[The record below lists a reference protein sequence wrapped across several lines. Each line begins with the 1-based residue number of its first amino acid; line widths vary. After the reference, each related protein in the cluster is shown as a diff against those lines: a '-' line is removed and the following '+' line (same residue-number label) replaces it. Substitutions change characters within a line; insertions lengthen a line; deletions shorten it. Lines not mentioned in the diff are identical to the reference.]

1 VSEARPH
8 AFQFDHIEHQRVVGS
23 LLAAASFGGGI
34 SMISTAIEKYSMSY
48 FQGLWGGGAN
58 SRRFLAFI
66 LGAIAFSLSTS
77 TAVQA
82 DLMVVDSL
90 SDRVVLVNEFDGSII
105 NTSFITDSTRFSTIV
120 NAVSSGSNTVFIS
133 DQVANAVFEYSTSGA
148 YLRTVVSST
157 ANGLSNIRGIA
168 VRNDRLYVTVASG
181 IYANTVQSFRLD
193 GSDQQTF
200 ISAKLDSPYDVYF
213 RGSDV
218 LVSNSGSDDIER
230 FDLNGNYLNTLVS
243 STGTGGVNFPQ
254 QIHERAN
261 GNLLVGGF
269 SVSAGIYEYLSN
281 GTQVNYYNLPG
292 PRAAYELGNGKY
304 LYSAGTRLAVF
315 DPVTLVSTDIINNLN
330 SSFRYI
336 EKLQAVPE
344 PGSWLVLGSL
354 GGLVAVCRR
363 RVRS

>member
-1 VSEARPH
+1 
-8 AFQFDHIEHQRVVGS
+8 
-23 LLAAASFGGGI
+23 
-34 SMISTAIEKYSMSY
+34 MSY
-48 FQGLWGGGAN
+48 FQGLSGYGAN
-58 SRRFLAFI
+58 RRRLLTLIAGLVAAT
-66 LGAIAFSLSTS
+66 LGTS
-77 TAVQA
+77 SAVQA

-90 SDRVVLVNEFDGSII
+90 SERVLLVNEFDGSII
-105 NTSFITDSTRFSTIV
+105 NASFITDSTRFSTIV
-120 NAVSSGSNTVFIS
+120 NAVSSGANTVFIS
-133 DQVANAVFEYSTSGA
+133 DQLANAVFEYSTSGT

-168 VRNDRLYVTVASG
+168 VHNNRLYVTVAG
-181 IYANTVQSFRLD
+181 GTYTNTVQSFRLD
-193 GSDQQTF
+193 GTDQQTF
-200 ISAKLDSPYDVYF
+200 IGSKLDSPWDVYF
-213 RGSDV
+213 RGNDV

-230 FDLNGNYLNTLVS
+230 FDLNGNYLNTLIS
-243 STGTGGVNFPQ
+243 STGVGGINFPQ

-269 SVSAGIYEYLSN
+269 SVSAGIYEYLPN
-281 GTQVNYYNLPG
+281 GTQANYYNLPG
-292 PRAAYELGNGKY
+292 PRAAFELGNGKY

-315 DPVTLVSTDIINNLN
+315 DPVTLVSTDIINSLN

-336 EKLQAVPE
+336 EKVQAVPE

>member
-1 VSEARPH
+1 
-8 AFQFDHIEHQRVVGS
+8 
-23 LLAAASFGGGI
+23 
-34 SMISTAIEKYSMSY
+34 MSY
-48 FQGLWGGGAN
+48 FQGLSGYGAN
-58 SRRFLAFI
+58 RRRLLTFIAGLAAAC
-66 LGAIAFSLSTS
+66 LGTS
-77 TAVQA
+77 SAVQA

-90 SDRVVLVNEFDGSII
+90 SDRVLLVNEFDGSII
-105 NTSFITDSTRFSTIV
+105 NASFITDSTRFSTIV
-120 NAVSSGSNTVFIS
+120 NAVSSGPNTVFIS
-133 DQVANAVFEYSTSGA
+133 DQVANAVFEYSTSGT
-148 YLRTVVSST
+148 YLRTVVSSA
-157 ANGLSNIRGIA
+157 ANNVSNIRGIA
-168 VRNDRLYVTVASG
+168 VQNNRLYVTVAG
-181 IYANTVQSFRLD
+181 GTYTNTVQSFRLD
-193 GSDQQTF
+193 GTDQQTF
-200 ISAKLDSPYDVYF
+200 ISTKLDSPWDVYF
-213 RGSDV
+213 RGNDV

-243 STGTGGVNFPQ
+243 STGVGGVNFPQ

-269 SVSAGIYEYLSN
+269 SVSAGIYEYLPN
-281 GTQVNYYNLPG
+281 GTQANYYNLPG

-315 DPVTLVSTDIINNLN
+315 DPVTLVSTDIINSLT

-336 EKLQAVPE
+336 EKVQAVPE

>member
-1 VSEARPH
+1 
-8 AFQFDHIEHQRVVGS
+8 
-23 LLAAASFGGGI
+23 
-34 SMISTAIEKYSMSY
+34 MSY
-48 FQGLWGGGAN
+48 FQGLSGYGAN
-58 SRRFLAFI
+58 RPRLLTFI
-66 LGAIAFSLSTS
+66 AGLVAATLGTS
-77 TAVQA
+77 SAVQA

-90 SDRVVLVNEFDGSII
+90 SDRVLLVNEFDGSII
-105 NTSFITDSTRFSTIV
+105 NASFITDSTRFSTIV
-120 NAVSSGSNTVFIS
+120 NAVSSGPNTVFIS
-133 DQVANAVFEYSTSGA
+133 DQVANAVFEYSTSGT

-168 VRNDRLYVTVASG
+168 VHNNRLYVTVAG
-181 IYANTVQSFRLD
+181 GTHTNTVQSFRLD
-193 GSDQQTF
+193 GTDQQTF
-200 ISAKLDSPYDVYF
+200 ISTKLDSPYDVYF
-213 RGSDV
+213 RGGDV

-243 STGTGGVNFPQ
+243 STGVGGINFPQ

-269 SVSAGIYEYLSN
+269 SVSAGIYEYLPN
-281 GTQVNYYNLPG
+281 GTQANYYNLPG
-292 PRAAYELGNGKY
+292 PRAAFELGNGKY

-315 DPVTLVSTDIINNLN
+315 DPVTLVSTDIINSLN

-336 EKLQAVPE
+336 EKVQAVPE

>member
-1 VSEARPH
+1 
-8 AFQFDHIEHQRVVGS
+8 
-23 LLAAASFGGGI
+23 
-34 SMISTAIEKYSMSY
+34 MSY
-48 FQGLWGGGAN
+48 FQGLSGYGAN
-58 SRRFLAFI
+58 RRRLLTFIAGLAAAC
-66 LGAIAFSLSTS
+66 LGTS
-77 TAVQA
+77 SAVQA

-90 SDRVVLVNEFDGSII
+90 SDRVLLVNEFDGSII
-105 NTSFITDSTRFSTIV
+105 NASFITDSTRFSTIV
-120 NAVSSGSNTVFIS
+120 NAVSSGPNTVFIS
-133 DQVANAVFEYSTSGA
+133 DQVANAVFEYSTSGT
-148 YLRTVVSST
+148 YLRTVVSSA
-157 ANGLSNIRGIA
+157 ANNVSNIRGIA
-168 VRNDRLYVTVASG
+168 VQNNRLYVTVAG
-181 IYANTVQSFRLD
+181 GTYTNTVQSFRLD
-193 GSDQQTF
+193 GTDQQTF
-200 ISAKLDSPYDVYF
+200 ISTKLDSPWDVYF
-213 RGSDV
+213 RGNDV

-243 STGTGGVNFPQ
+243 STGVGGVNFPQ

-269 SVSAGIYEYLSN
+269 SVSAGIYEYLPN
-281 GTQVNYYNLPG
+281 GTQANYYNLPG

-315 DPVTLVSTDIINNLN
+315 DPVTLVSTDIINSLN

-336 EKLQAVPE
+336 EKVQAVPE

>member
-1 VSEARPH
+1 
-8 AFQFDHIEHQRVVGS
+8 
-23 LLAAASFGGGI
+23 
-34 SMISTAIEKYSMSY
+34 MSY
-48 FQGLWGGGAN
+48 FQGLSGYGAN
-58 SRRFLAFI
+58 RRRLLTFI
-66 LGAIAFSLSTS
+66 AGLVAACLGTS
-77 TAVQA
+77 SAVKA

-90 SDRVVLVNEFDGSII
+90 SDRVLLLNEFDGSII
-105 NTSFITDSTRFSTIV
+105 NASFITDSTRFSTIV
-120 NAVSSGSNTVFIS
+120 NAVSSGPNTVFIS
-133 DQVANAVFEYSTSGA
+133 DQVANAVFEYSTSGT
-148 YLRTVVSST
+148 YLRTVVSSA
-157 ANGLSNIRGIA
+157 ANNVSNIRGIA
-168 VRNDRLYVTVASG
+168 VQNNRLYVTVAG
-181 IYANTVQSFRLD
+181 GTYTNTVQSFRLD
-193 GSDQQTF
+193 GTDQQTF
-200 ISAKLDSPYDVYF
+200 ISTRLDSPWDVYF
-213 RGSDV
+213 RGNDV

-243 STGTGGVNFPQ
+243 STGVGGVNFPQ

-269 SVSAGIYEYLSN
+269 SVSAGIYEYLPN
-281 GTQVNYYNLPG
+281 GTQANYYNLPG

-315 DPVTLVSTDIINNLN
+315 DPVTLVSTDIINSLT

-336 EKLQAVPE
+336 EKVQAVPE

>member
-1 VSEARPH
+1 
-8 AFQFDHIEHQRVVGS
+8 
-23 LLAAASFGGGI
+23 
-34 SMISTAIEKYSMSY
+34 MSY
-48 FQGLWGGGAN
+48 FQGLSGYGAK
-58 SRRFLAFI
+58 RRRLLTLIAGLVAAT
-66 LGAIAFSLSTS
+66 LGTS
-77 TAVQA
+77 SAVQA

-90 SDRVVLVNEFDGSII
+90 SDRVLLVNEFDGSII
-105 NTSFITDSTRFSTIV
+105 NASFITDSTRFSTIV
-120 NAVSSGSNTVFIS
+120 NAVSSGPNTVFIS
-133 DQVANAVFEYSTSGA
+133 DQVANAVFEYSTSGT

-168 VRNDRLYVTVASG
+168 VHNNRLFVTVANG
-181 IYANTVQSFRLD
+181 TYANTVQSFRLD

-200 ISAKLDSPYDVYF
+200 ISTTLDSPYDVYF
-213 RGSDV
+213 RGGDV

-243 STGTGGVNFPQ
+243 STGVGGVNFPQ

-269 SVSAGIYEYLSN
+269 SVSAGIYEYLPN
-281 GTQVNYYNLPG
+281 GTQANYYNLPG
-292 PRAAYELGNGKY
+292 PRAAFELGNGKY

-315 DPVTLVSTDIINNLN
+315 DPVTLVSTDIINSLT

-336 EKLQAVPE
+336 EKVQAVPE